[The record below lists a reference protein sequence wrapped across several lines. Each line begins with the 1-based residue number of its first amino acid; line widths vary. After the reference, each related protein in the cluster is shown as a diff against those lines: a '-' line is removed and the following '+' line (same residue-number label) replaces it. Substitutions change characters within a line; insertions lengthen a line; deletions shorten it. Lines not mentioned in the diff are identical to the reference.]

1 MTVKID
7 AYELLTEDELES
19 VTNILLEALAREK
32 CIIPEVFEIETN
44 ILVEE
49 VEDIS
54 NNSYS
59 QIPTRY

>member
-32 CIIPEVFEIETN
+32 CIIPEVFVDRN
-44 ILVEE
+44 
-49 VEDIS
+49 
-54 NNSYS
+54 
-59 QIPTRY
+59 

>member
-44 ILVEE
+44 IYVEA
-49 VEDIS
+49 VYF
-54 NNSYS
+54 NS
-59 QIPTRY
+59 

>member
-32 CIIPEVFEIETN
+32 CIIPEVFEIQTN
-44 ILVEE
+44 ILIEE

-59 QIPTRY
+59 QIPSRY

>member
-32 CIIPEVFEIETN
+32 CIIPEVFEIQTN

-59 QIPTRY
+59 QIPSRY